1 MNSIEQIL
9 WGVCAGLALALIYT
23 FYIKRVQGGLI
34 RRLLAADALTE
45 GSAVSLSAWRRC
57 RYHLREYAGGSLHSL
72 TLSQGVV
79 LRRVLRISAE
89 DAASVEMERTPLL
102 WLLGGRRI
110 RVNTAGL
117 RRKSANSAR
126 FSFHSK

>member
-1 MNSIEQIL
+1 MIL
-9 WGVCAGLALALIYT
+9 ASVRDGGVAAL
-23 FYIKRVQGGLI
+23 
-34 RRLLAADALTE
+34 LLLY
-45 GSAVSLSAWRRC
+45 SVLKWRRC

-117 RRKSANSAR
+117 R
-126 FSFHSK
+126 